1 MNKIEIQIPTNRK
14 FGFFF
19 SAIFGGVSIY
29 LYVSNQPFIS
39 VIIGSICI
47 VFLLV
52 ALIKVALI
60 KDNWLFPL
68 NKLWSFSGSN
78 KLV

>member
-29 LYVSNQPFIS
+29 LYVSNQPFLS
-39 VIIGSICI
+39 VMIGSICI
-47 VFLLV
+47 VFLL
-52 ALIKVALI
+52 VALI

-68 NKLWSFSGSN
+68 NKLWLFSGSN